1 MTSTTG
7 TIPPTHRRFN
17 EDQAMEQIRNRY
29 ELIREK
35 IPNQLDALQHDA
47 HFREFCGDIYGRG
60 YKDWM
65 ILATIY
71 NAVLNL
77 KLHERQVDCL
87 DPDAMSRAMQQISLE
102 PIDDVYLTENFIGT
116 AFEMCLKTFNMT
128 CLMTWGFHPR
138 VRMLKPDVVERFL
151 RERMRHFDFDLPH
164 NSLFGDP
171 PGEWPS

>member
-102 PIDDVYLTENFIGT
+102 PIDGRVPHRKLHRHSIRDVP
-116 AFEMCLKTFNMT
+116 K
-128 CLMTWGFHPR
+128 
-138 VRMLKPDVVERFL
+138 
-151 RERMRHFDFDLPH
+151 DLQYDLLDDMGISSPC
-164 NSLFGDP
+164 
-171 PGEWPS
+171 